1 MKKPAQKK
9 KSKQR
14 KPLKRIALL
23 LLLLVAGFVT
33 LWIITPDSTDVA
45 IIVGTEN
52 FELPYI
58 DEDDII
64 VAHTGFTLSYA
75 EEHEQAYWVAYQL
88 TRENVLGSA
97 KRKDNF
103 RSDPKVPTVSAHPND
118 YLRSGYDRGHLA
130 PAADFAWSEE
140 VLDETFYMSNMSP
153 QEPSFNRGIWST
165 LEAIVRN
172 FAYEKGLIYVVTGPV
187 LTDGPYQTI
196 GENEVAVPH
205 HFYKV
210 ILALTP
216 DNPSAIGF
224 VLPNAGSKED
234 IASFVLTV
242 HEVEELTGLDFFVA
256 LEDELE
262 EQLESQV
269 DLSAWNF
276 SQLRVTEQM
285 RQEVDSLP
293 PVQESQSVKEVK
305 ALLDQVMYTLKRE
318 VKALAKPYVP
328 DSLWP
333 AVSKL
338 F

>member
-1 MKKPAQKK
+1 MKEPAKK
-9 KSKQR
+9 KKNKHRQ
-14 KPLKRIALL
+14 PLKRIALL
-23 LLLLVAGFVT
+23 LLVLVAIFVT
-33 LWIITPDSTDVA
+33 LWIITPNSTNVA

-58 DEDDII
+58 DDNDII

-75 EEHEQAYWVAYQL
+75 EEHEQAFWVAYQL
-88 TRENVLGSA
+88 TREDVLGSA

-103 RSDPKVPTVSAHPND
+103 RSDPKVPTISAHPND

-130 PAADFAWSEE
+130 PAADFSWSEE
-140 VLDETFYMSNMSP
+140 ALDETFYMSNMSP
-153 QEPSFNRGIWST
+153 QEPAFNRGIWST

-187 LTDGPYQTI
+187 LTDGPYEKI
-196 GENEVAVPH
+196 GDNEVTVPKL
-205 HFYKV
+205 FYKV
-210 ILALTP
+210 ILALNP
-216 DNPSAIGF
+216 ENPSAIGF

-234 IASFVLTV
+234 ITSFVLTV
-242 HEVEELTGLDFFVA
+242 DEVEELTGLDFFVA

-262 EQLESQV
+262 EQLESRV
-269 DLSAWNF
+269 DLSARNF
-276 SQLRVTEQM
+276 TQLRVTEQM
-285 RQEVDSLP
+285 RQDVDNLP
-293 PVQESQSVKEVK
+293 PVQESQGVRELK

-318 VKALAKPYVP
+318 VKSLAKPYVP